1 MTYREVRNILVKLA
15 ENNYKEYFK
24 AIISIENETISE
36 ETLDR
41 IYLEYMNS
49 DSMQLI
55 NDDLIELMKKQ
66 NQEVDWIR

>member
-66 NQEVDWIR
+66 NQEVD